1 MSFMMRHLAPILVV
15 LAALVAADGARAQST
30 LPGSSQFNPPPPP
43 PPPPPKIEVPKIP
56 QLGVVPSQN
65 YKPIPR
71 NSYGDRF
78 SKCLDAAAAA
88 GMSPGDRGTY
98 ARGCANQ

>member
-1 MSFMMRHLAPILVV
+1 MSFMTQLLSSVLLV
-15 LAALVAADGARAQST
+15 LALVAVGEARAQST
-30 LPGSSQFNPPPPP
+30 LPGASQFNPPPPP

>member
-1 MSFMMRHLAPILVV
+1 MTRHTVSILLVIAVALLAGE
-15 LAALVAADGARAQST
+15 GARAQST
-30 LPGSSQFNPPPPP
+30 LPGTSQFNPPPPP
-43 PPPPPKIEVPKIP
+43 PPPPPKIEAPKIP
-56 QLGVVPSQN
+56 QLGVVPSPN

-88 GMSPGDRGTY
+88 GMGPGDRGTY

>member
-1 MSFMMRHLAPILVV
+1 MSFMTQLLSSVLLV
-15 LAALVAADGARAQST
+15 LALVAVGEARAQST